1 MKVNFEKIKELDFKT
16 NEAYKTLRTNISF
29 SGEDIQVIAFTSSV
43 PNEGKSAVSFH
54 LAESFAEDNKKV
66 LYIDADIR
74 KSVTVARYGVDV
86 ETKGLSHY
94 LTKQSELED
103 VIYETNIKNFSI
115 IFTGQVAPNPS
126 ELLGN
131 SRFKKLIVH
140 ARENFDYVIIDCPPL
155 GSVIDAAIVAKEC
168 DGAIVVIETDNVSYK
183 ITQRVKKQ
191 LEQSGCKILGAVL
204 NKVEM
209 SGKGYGYYGKGYYG
223 NYYGRYYGDYGSYG
237 ESNRFSGGGRV
248 SSITHEAP
256 STCNDN

>member
-1 MKVNFEKIKELDFKT
+1 MKVNFEKKKELDFKT

-43 PNEGKSAVSFH
+43 PNEGKSAVSFN
-54 LAESFAEDNKKV
+54 LAESLAEDNKKV

-74 KSVTVARYGVDV
+74 KSVTIARYGVDI

-94 LTKQSELED
+94 LTKQSELAD

-131 SRFKKLIVH
+131 SRFKKLIAH

-168 DGAIVVIETDNVSYK
+168 DGAIIVIETDNVSYK

-209 SGKGYGYYGKGYYG
+209 GGKGYGYYGKGYYG

-237 ESNRFSGGGRV
+237 EK
-248 SSITHEAP
+248 E
-256 STCNDN
+256 D

>member
-1 MKVNFEKIKELDFKT
+1 MKVNFERIKDLDFKT

-29 SGEDIQVIAFTSSV
+29 SGEDISVIALTSSV
-43 PNEGKSAVSFH
+43 PNEGKSAVSWN
-54 LAESFAEDNKKV
+54 LAKSFAEDNKKV
-66 LYIDADIR
+66 LYMDADIR
-74 KSVTVARYGVDV
+74 KSVTVARYGVDI

-94 LTKQSELED
+94 LTKQSDLED

-131 SRFKKLIVH
+131 NRFKKLIAY

-155 GSVIDAAIVAKEC
+155 GSVIDAAVVAKEC
-168 DGAIVVIETDNVSYK
+168 DGAIIVVETDNVSYK

-191 LEQSGCKILGAVL
+191 LEQTGCKILGAVL

-209 SGKGYGYYGKGYYG
+209 GGKGYGYYGKGYYG
-223 NYYGRYYGDYGSYG
+223 SYYGRYYGNYGDYG
-237 ESNRFSGGGRV
+237 EK
-248 SSITHEAP
+248 EE
-256 STCNDN
+256 

>member
-1 MKVNFEKIKELDFKT
+1 MKVNFEKKKELDFKT

-29 SGEDIQVIAFTSSV
+29 SGEDIQVIALTSSV

-54 LAESFAEDNKKV
+54 LAESLAEDNKKV

-74 KSVTVARYGVDV
+74 KSVTIARYGVDI

-94 LTKQSELED
+94 LTKQSELEN

-131 SRFKKLIVH
+131 SRFKKLIAY
-140 ARENFDYVIIDCPPL
+140 ARENYDYVIIDCPPL
-155 GSVIDAAIVAKEC
+155 GSVIDAAVVAKEC
-168 DGAIVVIETDNVSYK
+168 DGAIIVVETDNVSYK
-183 ITQRVKKQ
+183 IVQRVKKQ

-209 SGKGYGYYGKGYYG
+209 GGKGYGYYGKGYYG
-223 NYYGRYYGDYGSYG
+223 NYYGRYYGNYGDYGDK
-237 ESNRFSGGGRV
+237 E
-248 SSITHEAP
+248 
-256 STCNDN
+256 